1 MLLGCGCQCTG
12 DSNDTPSQ
20 SEPPSAIAS
29 GSGSNPPVI
38 ESSGCLSCVA
48 GVGPTVYQCT
58 WAYGGTTQGGIFPCC
73 GLYSGQSSFRLYRRL
88 NLPPYTSDC
97 CIWGSNEQSGR
108 GATVSGQPVCLLTPS
123 APPFYASRVVLYMG
137 NTLTCIPSGGVAT
150 NLKLRV
156 YYEFRLNQFTWVEYV
171 LPIAQRT
178 PPYNCLGT
186 MTLDVVKVPH
196 KIFGAPLVKMW
207 SASNSRDYGIG
218 PCWSNP
224 FSGEDPGI
232 PDTVTLTPV
241 SL

>member
-1 MLLGCGCQCTG
+1 
-12 DSNDTPSQ
+12 
-20 SEPPSAIAS
+20 
-29 GSGSNPPVI
+29 
-38 ESSGCLSCVA
+38 
-48 GVGPTVYQCT
+48 
-58 WAYGGTTQGGIFPCC
+58 
-73 GLYSGQSSFRLYRRL
+73 
-88 NLPPYTSDC
+88 
-97 CIWGSNEQSGR
+97 
-108 GATVSGQPVCLLTPS
+108 
-123 APPFYASRVVLYMG
+123 MG
-137 NTLTCIPSGGVAT
+137 NIATCIPSGGVAT

-178 PPYNCLGT
+178 PPYNCLGS